1 MALTI
6 KHTKV
11 SAIPDG
17 SDPSLVL
24 PSDWN
29 ADHSLT
35 GVASLAQ
42 GGTNATDA
50 ATARTN
56 LGLGSVATE
65 NIVPVAKGGTG
76 VATLIGIVKGNGT
89 GNMTAATGADIAAA
103 IGTTVITN
111 ASYANSA
118 GDITG
123 GVANQILYQN
133 GVAST
138 HYIDAPTTASTFL
151 QWNGTSFAWAAAGGG
166 SLLGQ
171 TQSVSP
177 FETSLGF
184 EAGNANT
191 GANNTYLG
199 YQAGKAHTGAT
210 NNVIIGYQAMDVA
223 TIPSSNVIIGAS
235 ACGASSNT
243 SQNVVIGFNAAG
255 TTTALGSDSVIIG
268 NDAGRTVTGTSN
280 VLIGSSCGNNVTTGS
295 QMIGIGLGC
304 FGAATAAAA
313 GAVAVGNNALGS
325 LTTGAGNSAIGYNSA
340 NLLTTGGNNTCLGY
354 ETGKAMVTSALNTFI
369 GYRAGILTTGGTNT
383 VVGANVNPVLSTGAG
398 NTFIGV
404 GAGNN
409 VSTGSN
415 NTVIGNGPLPA
426 ADSSNYVALYDGVG
440 DLAVMFN
447 DPGAMTFDGT
457 NYGEIGQVLTSQ
469 STTNR
474 PIWSWNNQSN
484 TYVGGGFG
492 VTMTEN
498 YSLYLMSPSVATVT
512 MTLPTPSVTNRGLT
526 FTVKRTDGVG
536 TNVLNL
542 TTPTGQ
548 IDGATT
554 YVIPLRGAITV
565 ASTGTNWAILSTY
578 TEPVALQAPII
589 QSTMGGDSDA
599 FITFTPVEG
608 ATGYDVLVDPNG
620 N

>member
-17 SDPSLVL
+17 TDPSVIR

-29 ADHSLT
+29 ADHALT
-35 GVASLAQ
+35 GVATIAQ
-42 GGTNATDA
+42 GGTGQATANAAANALLPAQTGNAGKVLGTDGTNTSWVANGSGGSGVTQIVAGTNITIDPPSGVGNVTINAT
-50 ATARTN
+50 
-56 LGLGSVATE
+56 
-65 NIVPVAKGGTG
+65 
-76 VATLIGIVKGNGT
+76 
-89 GNMTAATGADIAAA
+89 
-103 IGTTVITN
+103 
-111 ASYANSA
+111 
-118 GDITG
+118 
-123 GVANQILYQN
+123 
-133 GVAST
+133 
-138 HYIDAPTTASTFL
+138 
-151 QWNGTSFAWAAAGGG
+151 GGG

-177 FETSLGF
+177 YETSLGF

-210 NNVIIGYQAMDVA
+210 NNVVIGYQAMDVA

-325 LTTGAGNSAIGYNSA
+325 LTTGAGNSVLGYNSA
-340 NLLTTGGNNTCLGY
+340 NLLTTGGSNTCIGY

-369 GYRAGILTTGGTNT
+369 GYRAGIATTGGSNT
-383 VVGANVNPVLSTGAG
+383 IVGANVNPLLTSGAG

-415 NTVIGNGPLPA
+415 NTVIGNGPLPLA
-426 ADSSNYVALYDGVG
+426 SSSNIVALYDGVG
-440 DLAVMFN
+440 DLAVLFN
-447 DPGAMTFDGT
+447 DPGAMTFDGLDF
-457 NYGEIGQVLTSQ
+457 GENGQVLKSQ
-469 STTNR
+469 YSTNR
-474 PIWSWNNQSN
+474 PIWDWPNKVKVVNMSTPGDLFAQNSVTFVQVP
-484 TYVGGGFG
+484 TA
-492 VTMTEN
+492 TMTIN
-498 YSLYLMSPSVATVT
+498 
-512 MTLPTPSVTNRGLT
+512 LPNPTQNLGLT
-526 FTVKRTDGVG
+526 LTVKRTDASAS
-536 TNVLNL
+536 NIL
-542 TTPTGQ
+542 TV
-548 IDGATT
+548 ATT
-554 YVIPLRGAITV
+554 GGLIEGQVTTTIGIGMAVTYC
-565 ASTGTNWAILSTY
+565 SDGTDWWELANS
-578 TEPVALQAPII
+578 
-589 QSTMGGDSDA
+589 
-599 FITFTPVEG
+599 
-608 ATGYDVLVDPNG
+608 
-620 N
+620 